1 MTMKLV
7 DPIEL
12 SLNMCELC
20 NQDYSE
26 CLGDPAGCSI
36 YQSIC
41 RAHAIDAIPV
51 AELMDFLDNLY
62 SAGQIT
68 QAVIA
73 QFDLLFSEH
82 SGCT

>member
-1 MTMKLV
+1 MRLI
-7 DPIEL
+7 DPI
-12 SLNMCELC
+12 
-20 NQDYSE
+20 
-26 CLGDPAGCSI
+26 
-36 YQSIC
+36 
-41 RAHAIDAIPV
+41 

-73 QFDLLFSEH
+73 QLDLLFSEH